1 MKILHHHS
9 AVVKIKICDRI
20 ENTVSP
26 LHKSVACVTLEN
38 CVLLKKKRLV
48 METVSRRVIRM
59 FQLQEPLNSFELLT
73 FSLGKKQTLE
83 VNYKCL

>member
-9 AVVKIKICDRI
+9 AMVKIKNCVRI
-20 ENTVSP
+20 ENAVTT

-48 METVSRRVIRM
+48 LEIVYRRVMRM
-59 FQLQEPLNSFELLT
+59 FQLQKPLKSFELLT
-73 FSLGKKQTLE
+73 FSLEKKPKSGRE
-83 VNYKCL
+83 F

>member
-9 AVVKIKICDRI
+9 AMVKIKNCVRI
-20 ENTVSP
+20 KNPVTP

-48 METVSRRVIRM
+48 LDTVYRSVIRM
-59 FQLQEPLNSFELLT
+59 FQLQKPLNSFEPLT
-73 FSLGKKQTLE
+73 FSLRKTQS
-83 VNYKCL
+83 YKCL